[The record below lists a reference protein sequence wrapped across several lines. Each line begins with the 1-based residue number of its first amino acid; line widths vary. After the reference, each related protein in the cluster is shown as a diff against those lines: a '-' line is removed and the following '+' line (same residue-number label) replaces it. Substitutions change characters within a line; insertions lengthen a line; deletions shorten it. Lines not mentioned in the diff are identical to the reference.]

1 MKPQDVLSF
10 WYDTTPAAPS
20 SSAQSAWWKKDEAFD
35 ARIRATF
42 LDTWEQAR
50 SGALGHWSQSPE
62 GRVARVIV
70 LDQFSRNLNR
80 GSPLSWTQDPMAL
93 KETLAALDAGE
104 DKLLPLYG
112 RLFLYMPLEHAEDMA
127 MQERSL
133 ACFKAMNAEFGGQDH
148 LVDYA
153 EQHAS
158 IIQRFGRFPHR
169 NAVIGRESTP
179 EELAFLQGP
188 NSSF

>member
-20 SSAQSAWWKKDEAFD
+20 NAAQAAWWKKDEGFD
-35 ARIRATF
+35 AKIRAGF

-50 SGALGHWSQSPE
+50 GGALESWSQTPE
-62 GRVARVIV
+62 GRLALVIV
-70 LDQFSRNLNR
+70 LDQFSRNLHR

-93 KETLAALDAGE
+93 AHTLAALDAGE
-104 DKLLPLYG
+104 DRLLPMYG
-112 RLFLYMPLEHAEDMA
+112 RLFLYMPLEHAEDVA
-127 MQERSL
+127 MQERSV

-153 EQHAS
+153 ERHAV
-158 IIQRFGRFPHR
+158 IVRRFGRFPHR
-169 NAVIGRESTP
+169 NAVIGRGSTP
-179 EELAFLQGP
+179 EERAFLKEP